1 MAAGI
6 IKALFGIGKGQMKTV
21 PWTKMT
27 PELHNQLS
35 SQLGK
40 LMFVVKSQ
48 NLKLS
53 KFQQDYLMNQLKH
66 MEEFEKRVLTKTE
79 TIKPKGEVHPF
90 TGAGKL
96 RVQQD
101 VDGIIKNLKSMDS
114 FDAIKEGRLIINRK
128 GKYKNLS
135 FDESQK
141 ILKET
146 DRHMLGQNLDD
157 LPNPEDFASG
167 GIARVGMVGGGTAW
181 KKFIEML
188 FIKSSNDIRQGKG
201 LFKGLTEKQRIVQH
215 DNLTKK
221 IMEWQKTGKTVGLE
235 EHFGVDTHTAF
246 IAARD
251 KVKRQGIIKDVPE
264 VKTKKV
270 DKDRKLT
277 EEEWK
282 DFVEDNSDDLNEE
295 LLTGDETLN
304 DLENMVAEQKAYEAD
319 MYRQY
324 KRGDL
329 DKYVKPEV
337 LEEQA
342 LRRQKK
348 IDNVLDKAYDEVFY
362 QKPVTGDYKLD
373 ADVLSDSIAEQ
384 LGKGSFTDLPQTHQT
399 QIYNT
404 ALKRVTQD
412 MKMKQT
418 LKKVEEK
425 MMLSD
430 FDVKG
435 RKPNASGGI
444 AGQLHLNEGGRAGFP
459 FGGPATGKKALK
471 AIMDAFRSNKHWGVG
486 GPPYDPGATSFDVKK
501 ITERVYG
508 APLSLTDIR
517 KGAKHPRMSGINK
530 FDFPAF
536 NKKWKEVK
544 ANVLKQKL
552 EESQRWAISQIKA
565 AKKVPA
571 EDATGKKVRAQFLR
585 DGEKMLKEA
594 NEGLKEI
601 EIYINMLQKK
611 GRKLHASG
619 GIAGQLNRP
628 GYKGGLKVY
637 PRLDITEI
645 GKKGILGEDIS
656 ERDITYGGTG
666 IYQGP
671 SWFAGAQGLTGNVK
685 VDVTAGGE
693 TLFKDTMSKDDAIN
707 YIIGLGEAEGDKFQ
721 IKSDEDFNNL
731 SISFTKKWGEGGK
744 GRDEQA
750 KGGRASYT
758 KGGLAHVL
766 GV

>member
-1 MAAGI
+1 
-6 IKALFGIGKGQMKTV
+6 MKR
-21 PWTKMT
+21 
-27 PELHNQLS
+27 L
-35 SQLGK
+35 
-40 LMFVVKSQ
+40 
-48 NLKLS
+48 
-53 KFQQDYLMNQLKH
+53 
-66 MEEFEKRVLTKTE
+66 E
-79 TIKPKGEVHPF
+79 TI
-90 TGAGKL
+90 A
-96 RVQQD
+96 
-101 VDGIIKNLKSMDS
+101 
-114 FDAIKEGRLIINRK
+114 
-128 GKYKNLS
+128 
-135 FDESQK
+135 
-141 ILKET
+141 
-146 DRHMLGQNLDD
+146 DR
-157 LPNPEDFASG
+157 S
-167 GIARVGMVGGGTAW
+167 
-181 KKFIEML
+181 
-188 FIKSSNDIRQGKG
+188 
-201 LFKGLTEKQRIVQH
+201 
-215 DNLTKK
+215 
-221 IMEWQKTGKTVGLE
+221 
-235 EHFGVDTHTAF
+235 
-246 IAARD
+246 
-251 KVKRQGIIKDVPE
+251 
-264 VKTKKV
+264 KTKH
-270 DKDRKLT
+270 
-277 EEEWK
+277 
-282 DFVEDNSDDLNEE
+282 
-295 LLTGDETLN
+295 
-304 DLENMVAEQKAYEAD
+304 AY
-319 MYRQY
+319 
-324 KRGDL
+324 
-329 DKYVKPEV
+329 
-337 LEEQA
+337 
-342 LRRQKK
+342 
-348 IDNVLDKAYDEVFY
+348 
-362 QKPVTGDYKLD
+362 
-373 ADVLSDSIAEQ
+373 
-384 LGKGSFTDLPQTHQT
+384 
-399 QIYNT
+399 
-404 ALKRVTQD
+404 
-412 MKMKQT
+412 
-418 LKKVEEK
+418 
-425 MMLSD
+425 
-430 FDVKG
+430 
-435 RKPNASGGI
+435 GGI
-444 AGQLHLNEGGRAGFP
+444 AGELHLNEGGRAGFP

-544 ANVLKQKL
+544 ANVLKEKL
-552 EESQRWAISQIKA
+552 EESQRWATSQIKA
-565 AKKVPA
+565 AKEVPA
-571 EDATGKKVRAQFLR
+571 EDATGKKVKAQFLR
-585 DGEKMLKEA
+585 EGEKKLKEA

-611 GRKLHASG
+611 GRKLHAAG
-619 GIAGQLNRP
+619 GIAGQLHLNRP